1 MGRDVITEI
10 IERLTR
16 IEAKLEDGLLEKVD
30 ENTRRIRNLERFWW
44 IALGVL
50 STLQFL
56 APILINLI
64 WR

>member
-56 APILINLI
+56 APILINLL